1 VAYGRYYLAQHAR
14 GPGTAAAWLAV
25 LLVSQ
30 LVVLVWPPLLLVLS
44 SLLLP
49 PSLVPLALVLVL
61 V

>member
-1 VAYGRYYLAQHAR
+1 MAYERYYLAQHAR
-14 GPGTAAAWLAV
+14 GPGTAGAWLAV

-30 LVVLVWPPLLLVLS
+30 LVVLVWPQLLLVLS
-44 SLLLP
+44 LLVLP